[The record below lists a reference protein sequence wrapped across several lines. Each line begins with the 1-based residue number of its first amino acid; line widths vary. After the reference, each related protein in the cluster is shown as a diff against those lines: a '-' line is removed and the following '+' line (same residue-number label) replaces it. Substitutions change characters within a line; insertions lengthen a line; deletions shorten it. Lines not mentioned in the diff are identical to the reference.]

1 MSAPVGLT
9 AALAGAA
16 VVLATLTSAVA
27 GPPAKAGTASQTQA
41 SAPAKPGATV
51 DMAHAKTTFQTLCS
65 KCHDLGIVTAQRHDR
80 AGWNEIIQRMY
91 GLNFVASEEEAN
103 AVLEYLVANHPPPPS

>member
-1 MSAPVGLT
+1 MSAPVSFAT
-9 AALAGAA
+9 TLAGAA
-16 VVLATLTSAVA
+16 VVLLGVLTSAAAAPPVEA
-27 GPPAKAGTASQTQA
+27 GPAGLAETHPPGKPA
-41 SAPAKPGATV
+41 PV

-103 AVLEYLVANHPPPPS
+103 EVLEYLVANHPPQP